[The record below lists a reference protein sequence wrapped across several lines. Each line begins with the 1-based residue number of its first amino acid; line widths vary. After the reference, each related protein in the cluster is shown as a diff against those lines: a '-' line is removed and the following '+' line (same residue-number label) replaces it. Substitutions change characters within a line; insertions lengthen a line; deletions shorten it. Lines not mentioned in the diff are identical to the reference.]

1 MSQNKAK
8 SKIGQLDG
16 LELTPLLKL
25 SGITKSFPGIL
36 ANDTIDLTVKQ
47 GEIHA
52 LLGENGAGKSTLVK
66 IIYGLLKPDAG
77 TFEWEE
83 SVLSLSN
90 PAQARALGIGMV
102 FQHFSLFEA
111 LTVCENIAIADDQK
125 LNLKTVAVRI
135 KEVSNRY
142 GLPIDPDRYV
152 HSLSVGEKQRIEI
165 LRCLLQRP
173 KLLILDEP
181 TSVLTPQ
188 EASNLF
194 VTLENLASSGC
205 AILYISH
212 KLEEVRSLCGT
223 ATILRNGAVV
233 ATCNPKLETAKTMA
247 ELMIGV
253 KLHNIKRS
261 EKLENHD
268 NRLQINK
275 LNLKSNDPFGMDL
288 KNISFDIQEGEVLG
302 IAGVAGN
309 GQTELMAALS
319 GEVVQNDSPDNITFD
334 HVCVSG
340 MGVAERRAMGA
351 SFVPEERYGHAAIK
365 EMSLKDNAL
374 LTTSQKI
381 NLVKK
386 GFLQSNEICD
396 LTQKIISDFD
406 VRTTGLE
413 METGN
418 LSGGNLQKFIL
429 GREILQN
436 PRILIVSQ
444 PTWGVDAGAAVF
456 LRKSLLD
463 LAARGCAILIIS
475 QDLDEIFEICD
486 RIAVLYQG
494 TLSPSITRESA
505 SVHQIGLLMGGKTGE

>member
-1 MSQNKAK
+1 MGQDKEK
-8 SKIGQLDG
+8 LEIGH
-16 LELTPLLKL
+16 LEARELPPLLKL

-36 ANDTIDLTVKQ
+36 ANDTIDLSVGS

-83 SVLSLSN
+83 TVLSLSN

-125 LNLKTVAVRI
+125 LNLKTVALRI
-135 KEVSNRY
+135 KEVSDKY

-165 LRCLLQRP
+165 LRCLLQKP

-181 TSVLTPQ
+181 TSVLTPL

-194 VTLENLASSGC
+194 ATLENLASSGC

-212 KLEEVRSLCGT
+212 KLEEVRGLCGT

-253 KLHNIKRS
+253 KLQNIKRYKKS
-261 EKLENHD
+261 ESHD
-268 NRLQINK
+268 NRVQINK

-288 KNISFDIQEGEVLG
+288 KNISFDIKKGEVVG

-319 GEVVQNDSPDNITFD
+319 GEVMQTGSHDNITFD
-334 HVCVSG
+334 HVCVSE
-340 MGVAERRAMGA
+340 MGVAERRAIGA

-386 GFLQSNEICD
+386 GFLQSNEIYD

-406 VRTTGLE
+406 VRTTGVE

-429 GREILQN
+429 GREIIQN

-463 LAARGCAILIIS
+463 LAARGCAVLIIS

-494 TLSPSITRESA
+494 TLSPLITTESA
-505 SVHQIGLLMGGKTGE
+505 SVQKIGLLMGGKTRE

>member
-1 MSQNKAK
+1 MSQNKEK
-8 SKIGQLDG
+8 SKIGQLDEP
-16 LELTPLLKL
+16 ELAPLLKL

-36 ANDTIDLTVKQ
+36 ANDAIDLTVKR

-83 SVLSLSN
+83 GVLSLSN
-90 PAQARALGIGMV
+90 PAQARSLGIGMV

-125 LNLKTVAVRI
+125 LNLKTIALRI
-135 KEVSNRY
+135 KEVSDKY

-165 LRCLLQRP
+165 LRCLLQKP

-188 EASNLF
+188 EALNLF
-194 VTLENLASSGC
+194 ATLENLASSGC

-212 KLEEVRSLCGT
+212 KLAEVKSLCGT
-223 ATILRNGAVV
+223 ATILRNGTVV

-247 ELMIGV
+247 ELMIGA
-253 KLHNIKRS
+253 KLHNIKRPKKS
-261 EKLENHD
+261 GSHD
-268 NRLQINK
+268 NRVQINK

-288 KNISFDIQEGEVLG
+288 ENISFDIQKGEVVG

-319 GEVVQNDSPDNITFD
+319 GEVIQTGSHETIFFD
-334 HVCVSG
+334 GVGVSTK
-340 MGVAERRAMGA
+340 GVAERRAMGA
-351 SFVPEERYGHAAIK
+351 GFVPEERYGHAAIK

-374 LTTSQKI
+374 LTTSQKL

-396 LTQKIISDFD
+396 LTHKIISDFD

-494 TLSPSITRESA
+494 TLSPLINTESA
-505 SVHQIGLLMGGKTGE
+505 SIHQIGLLMGGEIAE

>member
-8 SKIGQLDG
+8 SKIGQLDEP
-16 LELTPLLKL
+16 ELAPLLKL

-36 ANDTIDLTVKQ
+36 ANDAIDLTVKQ

-83 SVLSLSN
+83 GVLSLSN
-90 PAQARALGIGMV
+90 PAQARSLGIGMV

-125 LNLKTVAVRI
+125 LNLKTIALRI
-135 KEVSNRY
+135 KEVSDKY

-165 LRCLLQRP
+165 LRCLLQKP

-188 EASNLF
+188 EALNLF
-194 VTLENLASSGC
+194 ATLENLASSGC

-212 KLEEVRSLCGT
+212 KLAEVKSLCET

-247 ELMIGV
+247 ELMIGA
-253 KLHNIKRS
+253 KLHNIKRPKKS
-261 EKLENHD
+261 GSHD
-268 NRLQINK
+268 NRVQINK
-275 LNLKSNDPFGMDL
+275 LKLKSNDPFGMDL
-288 KNISFDIQEGEVLG
+288 ENISFDIQKGEVAG

-319 GEVVQNDSPDNITFD
+319 GEVMQTGSHETIFFD
-334 HVCVSG
+334 GVGVST

-351 SFVPEERYGHAAIK
+351 GFVPEERYGHAAIK

-374 LTTSQKI
+374 LTTSQKL

-396 LTQKIISDFD
+396 LTHKIISDFD
-406 VRTTGLE
+406 DFSYQFRT
-413 METGN
+413 
-418 LSGGNLQKFIL
+418 
-429 GREILQN
+429 
-436 PRILIVSQ
+436 
-444 PTWGVDAGAAVF
+444 
-456 LRKSLLD
+456 
-463 LAARGCAILIIS
+463 
-475 QDLDEIFEICD
+475 
-486 RIAVLYQG
+486 
-494 TLSPSITRESA
+494 
-505 SVHQIGLLMGGKTGE
+505 

>member
-1 MSQNKAK
+1 
-8 SKIGQLDG
+8 
-16 LELTPLLKL
+16 
-25 SGITKSFPGIL
+25 
-36 ANDTIDLTVKQ
+36 
-47 GEIHA
+47 
-52 LLGENGAGKSTLVK
+52 
-66 IIYGLLKPDAG
+66 
-77 TFEWEE
+77 
-83 SVLSLSN
+83 
-90 PAQARALGIGMV
+90 
-102 FQHFSLFEA
+102 
-111 LTVCENIAIADDQK
+111 
-125 LNLKTVAVRI
+125 
-135 KEVSNRY
+135 
-142 GLPIDPDRYV
+142 
-152 HSLSVGEKQRIEI
+152 
-165 LRCLLQRP
+165 
-173 KLLILDEP
+173 
-181 TSVLTPQ
+181 
-188 EASNLF
+188 
-194 VTLENLASSGC
+194 
-205 AILYISH
+205 
-212 KLEEVRSLCGT
+212 LEEVRRLCGT

-261 EKLENHD
+261 KKSESHD
-268 NRLQINK
+268 NRVQINK

-288 KNISFDIQEGEVLG
+288 KNISFDIKKGEVVG

-319 GEVVQNDSPDNITFD
+319 GEVMQTGSHDNITFD
-334 HVCVSG
+334 NVCVSE

-351 SFVPEERYGHAAIK
+351 GFVPEERYGHAAIK

-406 VRTTGLE
+406 VRTTGVE

-429 GREILQN
+429 GREIIQN

-456 LRKSLLD
+456 LRKSLMD
-463 LAARGCAILIIS
+463 LAARGCAVLIIS

-494 TLSPSITRESA
+494 TLSPLITTELA
-505 SVHQIGLLMGGKTGE
+505 SVQQIGLLMGGKTRE

>member
-8 SKIGQLDG
+8 SKIGQLDEP
-16 LELTPLLKL
+16 ELAPLLKL

-36 ANDTIDLTVKQ
+36 ANDAIDLTVKQ

-83 SVLSLSN
+83 GVLSLSN
-90 PAQARALGIGMV
+90 PAQARSLGIGMV

-111 LTVCENIAIADDQK
+111 LTVCENIAIADDQR
-125 LNLKTVAVRI
+125 LNLKTIARRI
-135 KEVSNRY
+135 KEVSDKY

-165 LRCLLQRP
+165 LRCLLQKP

-188 EASNLF
+188 EALNLF
-194 VTLENLASSGC
+194 ATLENLASSGC

-212 KLEEVRSLCGT
+212 KLAEVRRLCGT

-253 KLHNIKRS
+253 KLHNIKRPKKS
-261 EKLENHD
+261 GSHD
-268 NRLQINK
+268 NRVQINK
-275 LNLKSNDPFGMDL
+275 LNLKSNDPFGMGL
-288 KNISFDIQEGEVLG
+288 ENISFDIQKGEVLG

-319 GEVVQNDSPDNITFD
+319 GEVIQTGSHETIFFD
-334 HVCVSG
+334 GVGVST

-351 SFVPEERYGHAAIK
+351 GFVPEERYGHAAIK

-396 LTQKIISDFD
+396 LTHKIISDFD
-406 VRTTGLE
+406 VRTTGFE

-494 TLSPSITRESA
+494 TLSPLINTESA
-505 SVHQIGLLMGGKTGE
+505 SVHQIGLLMGGKTTE

>member
-1 MSQNKAK
+1 MSQNKAE
-8 SKIGQLDG
+8 SKIGQSNQ
-16 LELTPLLKL
+16 LEPPPLLKL

-36 ANDTIDLTVKQ
+36 ANDAIDLTVKQ

-66 IIYGLLKPDAG
+66 IIYGLLKPDFG
-77 TFEWEE
+77 SFEWEE

-90 PAQARALGIGMV
+90 PAQARSMGIGMV

-111 LTVCENIAIADDQK
+111 LTVCENIAIADNQK
-125 LNLKTVAVRI
+125 LNLKTVALRI
-135 KEVSNRY
+135 KEVSDKY

-165 LRCLLQRP
+165 LRCLLQNP

-188 EASNLF
+188 EALSLF

-233 ATCNPKLETAKTMA
+233 ATCNPKLETARTMA
-247 ELMIGV
+247 ELMIGS
-253 KLHNIKRS
+253 KLNNIKRAKKLASS
-261 EKLENHD
+261 ENRVHVDGLSLE
-268 NRLQINK
+268 
-275 LNLKSNDPFGMDL
+275 SADPFGIDL
-288 KNISFDIQEGEVLG
+288 KNISFDIQQGEVVG

-319 GEVVQNDSPDNITFD
+319 GEVIQTGSDDNITFD
-334 HVCVSG
+334 DVSVSG
-340 MGVAERRAMGA
+340 MGVAERRVLGA

-374 LTTSQKI
+374 LTTSKKI
-381 NLVKK
+381 NLVEK
-386 GFLQSNEICD
+386 GFLRSNEICD
-396 LTQKIISDFD
+396 LAQKIISDFD

-494 TLSPSITRESA
+494 TLSPLINTESA
-505 SVHQIGLLMGGKTGE
+505 SIHQIGLLMGGEIAE

>member
-8 SKIGQLDG
+8 SKIGQLDEP
-16 LELTPLLKL
+16 ELAPLLKL

-36 ANDTIDLTVKQ
+36 ANDAIDLTVKQ

-83 SVLSLSN
+83 GALSLSN
-90 PAQARALGIGMV
+90 PAQARSLGIGMV

-125 LNLKTVAVRI
+125 LNLKTIALRI
-135 KEVSNRY
+135 KEVSDNY

-165 LRCLLQRP
+165 LRCLLQKP

-188 EASNLF
+188 ETLNLF
-194 VTLENLASSGC
+194 ATLKNLASSGC

-212 KLEEVRSLCGT
+212 KLAEVKSLCGT
-223 ATILRNGAVV
+223 ATILRNGAV
-233 ATCNPKLETAKTMA
+233 AAICNPKLETAKTMA
-247 ELMIGV
+247 ELMIGA
-253 KLHNIKRS
+253 KLHNIKRPKKS
-261 EKLENHD
+261 GSHD
-268 NRLQINK
+268 NRVQINK

-288 KNISFDIQEGEVLG
+288 ENISFDIQKGEVVG

-319 GEVVQNDSPDNITFD
+319 GEVIQTGSHETIFFD
-334 HVCVSG
+334 GVGVST
-340 MGVAERRAMGA
+340 MRVAERRAMGA
-351 SFVPEERYGHAAIK
+351 GFVPEERYGHAAIK

-374 LTTSQKI
+374 LTTSQKL

-396 LTQKIISDFD
+396 LTHKIISDFD

-494 TLSPSITRESA
+494 TLSPLINTESA
-505 SVHQIGLLMGGKTGE
+505 SVDQIGLLMGGKTTE